1 MSLAFK
7 IRNLDDVIRAFA
19 AKEEF
24 ISALTLVRYDKEY
37 TMTPT
42 DEYYV
47 APYCFLST
55 VSRHHS
61 TAGYLIFSSMV
72 PFGKT
77 FPTFEIPKMNEPEG
91 YPGEHDE
98 ALDLMNRRGHH
109 NTKGF
114 LFLANNVEWF
124 QEKIDCHERDIYT
137 FTPEGYYPSL
147 NDVSQKLEDMAFHV
161 ICDLVKW
168 KYPVNWRR
176 KRAEQLYTFCSI
188 LDLADYDN
196 EQRRLE
202 VEEEK
207 RLTKLMKL
215 KQQKER
221 SKTME
226 YTNHYPNNDNRNV
239 HHAKEKQEEEEEKK
253 DSANAFDTFRYQ
265 SSSPSYYDERG
276 GGFLERT
283 PDNYDDYSYY
293 GGGGNT
299 FISDYNTVY
308 DEDGI

>member
-1 MSLAFK
+1 MSLAFR
-7 IRNLDDVIRAFA
+7 IRNLDDVIKAFA

-24 ISALTLVRYDKEY
+24 ISALTLVRHGKEY

-47 APYCFLST
+47 APYCFMST
-55 VSRHHS
+55 VNRARTSQL
-61 TAGYLIFSSMV
+61 GFLIFSSMA

-77 FPTFEIPKMNEPEG
+77 FPTFEIPKMNEPGG
-91 YPGEHDE
+91 YPGEHDT
-98 ALDLMNRRGHH
+98 ALELMKTHGHH
-109 NTKGF
+109 NTKNF
-114 LFLANNVEWF
+114 LFLGTVEWF
-124 QEKIDCHERDIYT
+124 QEESKCKERDIYT
-137 FTPEGYYPSL
+137 FTPDGYYPSL
-147 NDVSQKLEDMAFHV
+147 LHDVSQHLEDMAFHV
-161 ICDLVKW
+161 ICDLMKW

-196 EQRRLE
+196 EQCRLE

-207 RLTKLMKL
+207 RMTKLMKL
-215 KQQKER
+215 KQQR
-221 SKTME
+221 QLSKTTE
-226 YTNHYPNNDNRNV
+226 YQNHYPRNDNKNV
-239 HHAKEKQEEEEEKK
+239 SHAKEEEEKK
-253 DSANAFDTFRYQ
+253 ESANAFDTLRYQ

-283 PDNYDDYSYY
+283 PEYNYDDYY

-308 DEDGI
+308 DEDFQGI

>member
-7 IRNLDDVIRAFA
+7 IRNLDDVIKAFA

-24 ISALTLVRYDKEY
+24 ISALTLVRHDKKY

-55 VSRHHS
+55 VNRQQS
-61 TAGYLIFSSMV
+61 TLGYLIFSSMV

-77 FPTFEIPKMNEPEG
+77 FPTHPFPKMNEPEG

-114 LFLANNVEWF
+114 LFLAHTVEWF
-124 QEKIDCHERDIYT
+124 QERINCHERDIYT
-137 FTPEGYYPSL
+137 FTPDGCYPSL

-161 ICDLVKW
+161 ICDLVNW

-196 EQRRLE
+196 EQCRLE

-207 RLTKLMKL
+207 RLTKLKKL
-215 KQQKER
+215 KQQKQL
-221 SKTME
+221 SKTTG
-226 YTNHYPNNDNRNV
+226 YHHYPRNDNKKIV
-239 HHAKEKQEEEEEKK
+239 HHAKEEEEEEKK
-253 DSANAFDTFRYQ
+253 ESANAFDTFRYQ

-276 GGFLERT
+276 GGFFERT
-283 PDNYDDYSYY
+283 PDNYDDYY

-308 DEDGI
+308 DEDLHGI